1 MKIHIFSNTPEVKSG
16 FSVIASN
23 LAIEL
28 TKLGHDV
35 AMTGMQ
41 SFATTRMYKGIPVY
55 PIAGDYNE
63 APYPQL
69 LAQGLAD
76 NIRMHGSEVLLCIF
90 PPDRRHDIFTQVHQN
105 TVWYMCLDEELIYKN
120 HPILSAASKVK
131 KLVTM
136 THSSGKQLEK
146 QGINHTVIYPG
157 HDSAEFHKGSNK
169 GCKEPVIFY
178 NPANNTQS
186 MVEAGQIPAM
196 WEKLGIEF
204 LVGFAGQN
212 NGPRKRIELLLEAF
226 SIFAKGKGKE
236 VHMDLHTLPNYVT
249 GIDLIR
255 LAEYF
260 EIKDRITFSHGTK
273 RSSGWSEEALNI
285 LYNTY
290 DVFATAASG
299 GGFELTNFETAA
311 IGIPQICPNVM
322 PFNELYPSNERG
334 LLASGRRMFI
344 ESGAFRFLVD
354 PQDLAD
360 KMQILYD
367 NRQLRDRLG
376 RNCAEWAKQY
386 TWQKTAVQFDE
397 LFQSI
402 VVGK

>member
-1 MKIHIFSNTPEVKSG
+1 MRIHIFSNSPEVMSG

-23 LAIEL
+23 LAVEL
-28 TKLGHDV
+28 KKLGHDV

-41 SFATTRMYKGIPVY
+41 TFSTSRMYKDIPVY

-69 LAQGLAD
+69 LAQGLAQ
-76 NIRMHGSEVLLCIF
+76 NIREHGSDVLLCIF
-90 PPDRRHDIFTQVHQN
+90 PPDRVHDIFTTIHPN
-105 TVWYMCLDEELIYKN
+105 TVWYMVLDEEPVYRDHHTLK
-120 HPILSAASKVK
+120 AARGVK

-136 THSSGKQLEK
+136 TNSSGKQLEK
-146 QGINHTVIYPG
+146 QGVNHTVIYPG
-157 HDSAEFHKGSNK
+157 HDPTVFHKGYNK
-169 GCKEPVIFY
+169 GCMEPVTFY
-178 NPANNTQS
+178 APANNTQFTID
-186 MVEAGQIPAM
+186 AGQIPEL
-196 WEKLGIEF
+196 WEKLGVEF

-249 GIDLIR
+249 GINLIE

-260 EIKDRITFSHGTK
+260 NIKDRITFSHGVK

-290 DVFATAASG
+290 DVFATASSG
-299 GGFELTNFETAA
+299 GGFELTNFESAA
-311 IGIPQICPNVM
+311 IGIPQVCPDVM
-322 PFNELYPSNERG
+322 PFNELYKNERG
-334 LLASGRRMFI
+334 LLAGGRRFFI
-344 ESGAFRFLVD
+344 SSGAFRFLVD
-354 PQDLAD
+354 PYELAD
-360 KMQILYD
+360 NIQRLYE
-367 NRQLRDRLG
+367 NRQLRDKLG

-386 TWQKTAVQFDE
+386 TWEKTAKQFDD
-397 LFQSI
+397 LFKGMAA
-402 VVGK
+402 GK